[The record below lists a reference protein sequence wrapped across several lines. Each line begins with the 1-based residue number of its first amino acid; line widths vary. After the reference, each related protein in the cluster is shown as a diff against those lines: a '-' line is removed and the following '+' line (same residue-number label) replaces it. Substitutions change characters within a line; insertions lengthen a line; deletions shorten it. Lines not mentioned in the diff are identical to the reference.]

1 MSASSRRTDEIR
13 VVGCRE
19 RLGADAAIESWRPLG
34 KAEGE
39 ALPSRASQPSSPV
52 AGCRQDGAGR

>member
-34 KAEGE
+34 KAEVE